1 MPHSAAMGVPVT
13 LAQWGHS
20 LSEKCGAAAVTSA
33 RPRGKLPDERSCGAV
48 QPTAPQRQVI
58 PAPIC
63 MREKLASVTMV
74 FPLVMLPLV
83 ETIRLAYGVSQSFE
97 PARKS

>member
-13 LAQWGHS
+13 LRQWGRS
-20 LSEKCGAAAVTSA
+20 LSEQCGAAAVTSA
-33 RPRGKLPDERSCGAV
+33 RPRGKLPDERSCVAV

-63 MREKLASVTMV
+63 MSEKLASVTMV
-74 FPLVMLPLV
+74 LPLVRLPLV
-83 ETIRLAYGVSQSFE
+83 ETIMLTYGVNQSLE